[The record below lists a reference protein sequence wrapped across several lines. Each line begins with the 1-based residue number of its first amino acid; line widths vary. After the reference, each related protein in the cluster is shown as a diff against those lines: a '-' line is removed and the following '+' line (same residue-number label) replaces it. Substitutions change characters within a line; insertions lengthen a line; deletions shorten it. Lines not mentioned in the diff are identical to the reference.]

1 MESQQFI
8 RLEETDE
15 VLNFPNVDV
24 DKAGS
29 YQCFAT
35 NDAGRDFHGTEVIVE
50 CKWYLYY
57 VIVVS
62 SLAPSRFKHYFAE
75 RQTLPSEVL
84 IC

>member
-1 MESQQFI
+1 MESQQFFK
-8 RLEETDE
+8 LEETDE

-35 NDAGRDFHGTEVIVE
+35 NDAGRDFHGIEVIVE

-57 VIVVS
+57 VIV
-62 SLAPSRFKHYFAE
+62 L
-75 RQTLPSEVL
+75 
-84 IC
+84 